1 MRVCRIFPVVR
12 ISSSFF
18 RALRNVSAMGTTR
31 PLATSAS
38 PRPPRKRQGRAG
50 ALVLFDRW
58 PDVPPRAGRMW
69 DGCLACQTPPFS
81 CHRHCTQNY
90 RRGQSSRCAQ
100 GETIS
105 RILAGGRVLLAG
117 RARVCPHSRF
127 RWSEARWSALWAG
140 RSQAVYTQEV
150 DRKTGKGSAVGR
162 TGHAIIKS
170 PA

>member
-1 MRVCRIFPVVR
+1 MCVYRIFPAVR

-18 RALRNVSAMGTTR
+18 RALRNVSAMGTAR
-31 PLATSAS
+31 PPATSAS
-38 PRPPRKRQGRAG
+38 PRPPWKRQGRAG

-90 RRGQSSRCAQ
+90 RRGQARVARKVKPFLESW
-100 GETIS
+100 
-105 RILAGGRVLLAG
+105 AGGRVLLAG

-150 DRKTGKGSAVGR
+150 TAKQGR
-162 TGHAIIKS
+162 ARRWAEQGMRS
-170 PA
+170 

>member
-1 MRVCRIFPVVR
+1 MRVYRIFPVVR

-18 RALRNVSAMGTTR
+18 RALRNVSAMGTAR
-31 PLATSAS
+31 PPATSAS
-38 PRPPRKRQGRAG
+38 PRPPWKRQGRAG

-90 RRGQSSRCAQ
+90 RRGQARVARKVKPFLESW
-100 GETIS
+100 
-105 RILAGGRVLLAG
+105 AGGRVLLAG

-127 RWSEARWSALWAG
+127 RWSEAQLVRTMSGGVRRQSIRRKLTAKQG
-140 RSQAVYTQEV
+140 RARRRAEQGMRS
-150 DRKTGKGSAVGR
+150 
-162 TGHAIIKS
+162 
-170 PA
+170 

>member
-1 MRVCRIFPVVR
+1 MRVYRIFPAVR

-31 PLATSAS
+31 PPATSAS

-90 RRGQSSRCAQ
+90 RRGQARVARKVKPFPGSWRAAGFCSRDGRASVR
-100 GETIS
+100 TAVS
-105 RILAGGRVLLAG
+105 GGVKRVGPHYGRGIRRQFIRRKLTAKQG
-117 RARVCPHSRF
+117 RARR
-127 RWSEARWSALWAG
+127 RAEQG
-140 RSQAVYTQEV
+140 MRS
-150 DRKTGKGSAVGR
+150 
-162 TGHAIIKS
+162 
-170 PA
+170 